1 MQLNSPIP
9 SGDQPRE
16 ENLWVA
22 QISLPSEMISEYR
35 YIICEGSQLLKWES
49 LPNNRKIKPE
59 GKKMIVDDGI
69 FGIPKEVS
77 TSREECY
84 IESGWL
90 ISHHEIRI
98 RFNSNS
104 ILLYENNQKELPLKI
119 TLSTREPLNASHKI
133 EFPLFNESKD
143 YIIRGLDL
151 NKLMSLQFDIYN
163 PVGILIGR
171 ANSHSSQLDSLC
183 GSCTLPILNTI
194 LVPIGEISFQY
205 LIVKPFSHP
214 NMSKVLKYTFW
225 KSIAVI
231 GHRGGGA
238 EQYSK
243 IGKYRRSHIREN
255 TILSFIT
262 AASLGAQYVEFDV
275 QLSKDQIPVIFH
287 DFVIPIHSNNE
298 DNIKIPINN
307 ITLEQFKKLYVPNN
321 KRKLSNTSSLSY
333 PNQIIRSKSLENIRT
348 ENGNDQPFVKSIES
362 HNQQNNIKDSYA
374 TLEECF
380 RNIPPETGFNIE
392 LKYPRDLPRIADELG
407 LKVYERNQFVDTILK
422 IVFEFAGERKIMFSC
437 FEPDVCIMLRNKQP
451 RYPVFFLTAGGCGRE
466 ACDIRY

>member
-1 MQLNSPIP
+1 
-9 SGDQPRE
+9 
-16 ENLWVA
+16 
-22 QISLPSEMISEYR
+22 
-35 YIICEGSQLLKWES
+35 
-49 LPNNRKIKPE
+49 
-59 GKKMIVDDGI
+59 
-69 FGIPKEVS
+69 
-77 TSREECY
+77 
-84 IESGWL
+84 
-90 ISHHEIRI
+90 
-98 RFNSNS
+98 
-104 ILLYENNQKELPLKI
+104 
-119 TLSTREPLNASHKI
+119 
-133 EFPLFNESKD
+133 
-143 YIIRGLDL
+143 
-151 NKLMSLQFDIYN
+151 MSLQFDIYN

-422 IVFEFAGERKIMFSC
+422 IVFELAGERKIMFSC

-466 ACDIRY
+466 ACDIRCSSIQQAIRFAKANNLMGIVSNAKPIIQCPELIQTVKRSGLMLCTYGKENNQTENVDLQERLGVDAVIVDHVAYVAKHLSSI